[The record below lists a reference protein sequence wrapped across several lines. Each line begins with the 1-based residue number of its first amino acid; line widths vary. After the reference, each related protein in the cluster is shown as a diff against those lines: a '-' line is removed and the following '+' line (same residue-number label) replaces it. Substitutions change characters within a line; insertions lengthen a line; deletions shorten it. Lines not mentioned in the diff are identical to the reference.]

1 MMTLQ
6 EIMTKHHLTEHDILC
21 FVGIGTARAAE
32 FATRENDTENAT
44 YLLNISKDVDKVLF
58 NRAITNH

>member
-6 EIMTKHHLTEHDILC
+6 EIIKKHHLTEHDILC
-21 FVGIGTARAAE
+21 FLGIGTARAAE
-32 FATRENDTENAT
+32 FATREHNDENAKF
-44 YLLNISKDVDKVLF
+44 LLDVSKDIDKVLF